1 MKTFAPYTAEPYPPK
16 HRTAMI
22 LQAIHRKQINQ
33 LAHAHALRVELEIR
47 DKWVAEMTQALEGG
61 LSFVEIQER
70 IAKLAS

>member
-1 MKTFAPYTAEPYPPK
+1 MKTFAPYTAEPYPPEQ
-16 HRTAMI
+16 RIAMI
-22 LQAIHRKQINQ
+22 LPTIHRKKINQ